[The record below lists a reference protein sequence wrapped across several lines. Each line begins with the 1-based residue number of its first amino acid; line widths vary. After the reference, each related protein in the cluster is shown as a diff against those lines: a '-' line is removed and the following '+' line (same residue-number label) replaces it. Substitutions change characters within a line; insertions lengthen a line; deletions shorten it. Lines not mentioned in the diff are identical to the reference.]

1 MKNYVFTIM
10 MIIII
15 CYIVSSVRK
24 NELSIKESFLWT
36 IGGIVGLIF
45 SIFPKGFDG
54 LAKILG
60 IDYPPS
66 LLFLIFI
73 IFLLLLNFR
82 YSKMISIQQVKINE
96 LSQQIAIIKEKIR
109 KK

>member
-1 MKNYVFTIM
+1 MKNYVFIIIM
-10 MIIII
+10 VIII

-24 NELSIKESFLWT
+24 NKLSIKESFLWT
-36 IGGIVGLIF
+36 MGGIVGLIF
-45 SIFPKGFDG
+45 SIFPKILDG
-54 LAKILG
+54 LAEILG

-82 YSKMISIQQVKINE
+82 YSKIFSVQQIKINE
-96 LSQQIAIIKEKIR
+96 LSQQIAIIKEKIG